1 MTNRHSSVVI
11 RTLAGTLAA
20 GILGGLFMAAP
31 AASPSTPLTI
41 GAARLTIAGTSNIHE
56 YTASTTA
63 IQVTRVQLGTL
74 PASGDLLDNALKPG
88 VVEAFEVTIP
98 AKSLVSKK
106 DGLDKNMH
114 AALKA
119 TEHPDITFK
128 LLRFEPRPA
137 PATGLRAIGV
147 LRVAGV
153 DRQVAID
160 LTTERKDAT
169 LLVKGT
175 LALLMTDFGI
185 TPPKAMMGM
194 LKTDPKV
201 TITFDVAV
209 AANLT

>member
-1 MTNRHSSVVI
+1 MRN
-11 RTLAGTLAA
+11 ALAA
-20 GILGGLFMAAP
+20 VLLVAALP
-31 AASPSTPLTI
+31 AGPTNTPLAI
-41 GAARLTIAGTSNIHE
+41 GTGRLTIAGTSNIHD

-63 IQVTRVQLGTL
+63 IQVTRVQLGNL
-74 PASGDLLDNALKPG
+74 PAGSDLLEHALKPG
-88 VVEAFEVTIP
+88 GVEAFEVTIP
-98 AKSLVSKK
+98 AKSLASKK

-114 AALKA
+114 SALKA
-119 TEHPDITFK
+119 TEHPDIAFK
-128 LLRFEPRPA
+128 LLRFENRPA

-160 LTTERKDAT
+160 IISERKDAT

-185 TPPKAMMGM
+185 APPKAMMGM

-201 TITFDVAV
+201 TITFEVAV

>member
-1 MTNRHSSVVI
+1 MRNRLSTLV
-11 RTLAGTLAA
+11 RTTVAGLAA
-20 GILGGLFMAAP
+20 GLLIAASP
-31 AASPSTPLTI
+31 AASTNTALAI
-41 GAARLTIAGTSNIHE
+41 GTAKLTIAGTSNIHA

-63 IQVTRVQLGTL
+63 IRVTRVQLGAA
-74 PASGDLLDNALKPG
+74 PAGDLLEQAVNPG

-98 AKSLVSKK
+98 AKSLASEK

-114 AALKA
+114 KALKA
-119 TEHPDITFK
+119 DEHPEITFK
-128 LLRFEPRPA
+128 LLRFENRPA

-160 LTTERKDAT
+160 IATERKDAA

-175 LALLMTDFGI
+175 LALLMTDWGI
-185 TPPKAMMGM
+185 EPPKAMMGM

>member
-1 MTNRHSSVVI
+1 MKNRLSKV
-11 RTLAGTLAA
+11 RTAAAGLAA
-20 GILGGLFMAAP
+20 GMLLVASPAALPQSAAP
-31 AASPSTPLTI
+31 LAL
-41 GAARLTIAGTSNIHE
+41 GAAKLTIAGSSNIHD
-56 YTASTTA
+56 YTATTTE
-63 IQVTRVQLGTL
+63 IRVTRVHLGTV
-74 PASGDLLDNALKPG
+74 PVGANLLDSALKPG
-88 VVEAFEVTIP
+88 VVDGFEIAIP
-98 AKSLVSKK
+98 AKSLASKK

-119 TEHPDITFK
+119 SEHPDITFK
-128 LLRFEPRPA
+128 LLRFEPKAA

-160 LTTERKDAT
+160 LTTERKDAV

>member
-1 MTNRHSSVVI
+1 MTNGYLKVVWS
-11 RTLAGTLAA
+11 AAAVLAA
-20 GILGGLFMAAP
+20 GILIVATPTAAP
-31 AASPSTPLTI
+31 TAPLGI
-41 GAARLTIAGTSNIHE
+41 GTGKLTIAGTSNIHA

-63 IQVTRVQLGTL
+63 IRLTRVQLGAM
-74 PASGDLLDNALKPG
+74 PAGDLLENAFKPG
-88 VVEAFEVTIP
+88 VVEAFEVAIA
-98 AKSLVSKK
+98 AKSLASEK

-114 AALKA
+114 NALKA
-119 TEHPDITFK
+119 AEHPDITFK
-128 LLRFEPRPA
+128 LLRFENKPA
-137 PATGLRAIGV
+137 PGTGLRAIGV

-160 LTTERKDAT
+160 ITSERKDAA
-169 LLVKGT
+169 LIVKGT

-185 TPPKAMMGM
+185 APPKAMMGM

>member
-1 MTNRHSSVVI
+1 MRNALAVFLLFA
-11 RTLAGTLAA
+11 TLPAGAA
-20 GILGGLFMAAP
+20 N
-31 AASPSTPLTI
+31 TPLTV
-41 GAARLTIAGTSNIHE
+41 GTGRLTIAGTSNIHA

-63 IQVTRVQLGTL
+63 IRVTRVQLGAL
-74 PASGDLLDNALKPG
+74 PAGDLLENAFKPG
-88 VVEAFEVTIP
+88 VVEAFEVAIA
-98 AKSLVSKK
+98 AKSLASEK

-114 AALKA
+114 NALKA
-119 TEHPDITFK
+119 AEHPDITFK
-128 LLRFEPRPA
+128 LLRFESRPA
-137 PATGLRAIGV
+137 PASGMRAIGV

-160 LTTERKDAT
+160 ITTQRTDAT

-185 TPPKAMMGM
+185 APPKAMMGM

-201 TITFDVAV
+201 TITFEVAV

>member
-1 MTNRHSSVVI
+1 MRNRFVSVV
-11 RTLAGTLAA
+11 RAVAVAVAA
-20 GILGGLFMAAP
+20 GMALVAAP
-31 AASPSTPLTI
+31 AASPTAPLAI

-56 YTASTTA
+56 YTASTTE
-63 IQVTRVQLGTL
+63 IRVTRLQLGAL
-74 PASGDLLDNALKPG
+74 PAAGDLLDNALKPG
-88 VVEAFEVTIP
+88 VVEAFEIAIP
-98 AKSLVSKK
+98 AKSLASKK

-119 TEHPDITFK
+119 GDHPEITFK
-128 LLRFEPRPA
+128 LLRFESRPA
-137 PATGLRAIGV
+137 PASGLRAIGV

-160 LTTERKDAT
+160 IAAERKDAA
-169 LLVKGT
+169 LIVKGT
-175 LALLMTDFGI
+175 LALLMTDWGI

-201 TITFDVAV
+201 TVTFEVAV

>member
-1 MTNRHSSVVI
+1 MKN
-11 RTLAGTLAA
+11 ALAA
-20 GILGGLFMAAP
+20 ILLLAAFP
-31 AASPSTPLTI
+31 AAATNTPLAI
-41 GAARLTIAGTSNIHE
+41 GTGRVTIAGTSNIHE

-63 IQVTRVQLGTL
+63 IQVTRVQLGAL
-74 PASGDLLDNALKPG
+74 AAGGDLLGEALKPG

-98 AKSLVSKK
+98 AKSLASKK

-119 TEHPDITFK
+119 AEHPDITFK
-128 LLRFEPRPA
+128 LLRFENRPA
-137 PATGLRAIGV
+137 PASGIRAIGV

-160 LTTERKDAT
+160 ITTERKDAA

-201 TITFDVAV
+201 TITFEVAV

>member
-1 MTNRHSSVVI
+1 MRH
-11 RTLAGTLAA
+11 ALAA
-20 GILGGLFMAAP
+20 ILLCAALPSAAP
-31 AASPSTPLTI
+31 DTPLTI
-41 GAARLTIAGTSNIHE
+41 GTGRLTIAGTSNIHD

-63 IQVTRVQLGTL
+63 IRVTRVQLGSAL
-74 PASGDLLDNALKPG
+74 PAGGDLLEQAFKPG
-88 VVEAFEVTIP
+88 AIEAFEVTIP
-98 AKSLVSKK
+98 AKSLASTK

-128 LLRFEPRPA
+128 LLRFENRPA

-160 LTTERKDAT
+160 ITQERKDAT

-185 TPPKAMMGM
+185 APPKAMMGM

-201 TITFDVAV
+201 TITFEVAV

>member
-1 MTNRHSSVVI
+1 MRNV
-11 RTLAGTLAA
+11 LAA
-20 GILGGLFMAAP
+20 ILLVAALP
-31 AASPSTPLTI
+31 ASATNTPLAI
-41 GAARLTIAGTSNIHE
+41 GTGRVTIAGTSNIHE

-74 PASGDLLDNALKPG
+74 PASGDLLENAFKPG
-88 VVEAFEVTIP
+88 VVEAFEIAIP
-98 AKSLVSKK
+98 AKSLASKK

-119 TEHPDITFK
+119 AEYPEITFK
-128 LLRFEPRPA
+128 LLRFENRPA

-160 LTTERKDAT
+160 ITSERKDAT

-185 TPPKAMMGM
+185 APPKAMLGM

-201 TITFDVAV
+201 TVTFETVFGIP
-209 AANLT
+209 LT

>member
-1 MTNRHSSVVI
+1 MNHRLSSVATRVLGA
-11 RTLAGTLAA
+11 LA
-20 GILGGLFMAAP
+20 LGALSMAVP
-31 AASPSTPLTI
+31 AASPNAPLAI

-63 IQVTRVQLGTL
+63 IQVTRAQLGAL
-74 PASGDLLDNALKPG
+74 PAGGDLLEHALKPG
-88 VVEAFEVTIP
+88 VLHAFEVTIA
-98 AKSLVSKK
+98 AKSLASPK

-114 AALKA
+114 KALKA
-119 TEHPDITFK
+119 DEHPEISFN
-128 LLRFEPRPA
+128 LLRFESRPA
-137 PATGLRAIGV
+137 PAAGLRAIGV

-160 LTTERKDAT
+160 IATERKDAT
-169 LLVKGT
+169 LLVRGT

-185 TPPKAMMGM
+185 SPPKAMMGM